1 MARHKN
7 MAAIALV
14 RTGQGHLYCRSCRSR
29 FEESELREKKK
40 SLRFCSPCWG
50 VVGVEDLLKQRE
62 EDRMEVFYELG
73 MFDRKVLKR
82 G

>member
-1 MARHKN
+1 MARRKR
-7 MAAIALV
+7 MSEIALV
-14 RTGQGHLYCRSCRSR
+14 RTGQGHLYCRSCRFH

-50 VVGVEDLLKQRE
+50 VVGVEDLLEQRE

-73 MFDRKVLKR
+73 MFDRKGSER